1 MIYFVPCIDSDGF
14 AFGWFSKPE
23 AKLVKTLHGYYFMP
37 FISKLPRLIMSWF
50 GSQTG
55 GNRGL

>member
-1 MIYFVPCIDSDGF
+1 MIYFVLCIDTDEF
-14 AFGWFSKPE
+14 ACGWMSKLE
-23 AKLVKTLHGYYFMP
+23 AKLVKPFTVIIFMP